1 MRQAVAMNSGK
12 SQQFRKVAGDVDAD
26 YQIAL
31 ALSKQVAF
39 GSGGDADFNQ
49 AL

>member
-1 MRQAVAMNSGK
+1 M
-12 SQQFRKVAGDVDAD
+12 
-26 YQIAL
+26 AL

-49 AL
+49 AMQQSRRQIQD